1 MNLENNRKVHS
12 ENNCKLS
19 SEKNR
24 KLYAEKENNVNAGNK
39 HEANPTGGSS
49 FLKKCF
55 LDSLSKESISKE
67 DFSLQDVERFALPL
81 LEEAGIPEAELDL
94 RLLMQEAFSL
104 ETKDYLL
111 W

>member
-1 MNLENNRKVHS
+1 MKNRKVNLEN
-12 ENNCKLS
+12 
-19 SEKNR
+19 
-24 KLYAEKENNVNAGNK
+24 K
-39 HEANPTGGSS
+39 HEFNPRGGASS
-49 FLKKCF
+49 LKNCF
-55 LDSLSKESISKE
+55 WDSLSKESIAKE

-81 LEEAGIPEAELDL
+81 LEEAGIAEAELDL